1 MAKLRSMNSPHF
13 LWRICSIWHMWSPPS
28 LDVLSSLDLQ
38 SSVLLSF
45 LYIDF
50 TLSHD
55 LDLSPE
61 LQTVYPTAHSMSPLG
76 CLVSIQN
83 QAPNSSPQYLILP
96 KMFFIP
102 TNNSKFV
109 VAKVQCFRITL
120 NSSLVLLPY
129 IWFLSNNCWLYLQHR
144 ARIWL
149 LPTTSTAN
157 SLETRTFPDHH
168 HLLPGFSTSAS

>member
-1 MAKLRSMNSPHF
+1 MQHLTHV
-13 LWRICSIWHMWSPPS
+13 ITPS

-38 SSVLLSF
+38 SLVLLSF
-45 LYIDF
+45 LCIAC

-61 LQTVYPTAHSMSPLG
+61 LQTVYPTAYSTSLLG

-83 QAPNSSPQYLILP
+83 QAPNILPQYLILP
-96 KMFFIP
+96 KIFLIL
-102 TNNSKFV
+102 TNNSSMFI
-109 VAKVQCFRITL
+109 VAKAQWFRIIL

-129 IWFLSNNCWLYLQHR
+129 IWFLSNSCWLHLQNR

-157 SLETRTFPDHH
+157 SLETRAFPDYH
-168 HLLPGFSTSAS
+168 HLLPGFATSTS